1 MENVGIQWKAPVE
14 DDKSDE
20 QNDGDSDE
28 VYFVEAFGKR
38 RHREAPF
45 GGGDSDCGAKVH
57 RQASGD
63 GDIGKHGPKVTRRQL
78 KAPPVGQF

>member
-1 MENVGIQWKAPVE
+1 MYELWKAPVA
-14 DDKSDE
+14 DDESDE

-45 GGGDSDCGAKVH
+45 GGGDSD
-57 RQASGD
+57 
-63 GDIGKHGPKVTRRQL
+63 L
-78 KAPPVGQF
+78 

>member
-1 MENVGIQWKAPVE
+1 MKLHCKNC
-14 DDKSDE
+14 DDESDE

-38 RHREAPF
+38 RHCKAPF

-63 GDIGKHGPKVTRRQL
+63 GDIGKHGPKVTRR
-78 KAPPVGQF
+78 